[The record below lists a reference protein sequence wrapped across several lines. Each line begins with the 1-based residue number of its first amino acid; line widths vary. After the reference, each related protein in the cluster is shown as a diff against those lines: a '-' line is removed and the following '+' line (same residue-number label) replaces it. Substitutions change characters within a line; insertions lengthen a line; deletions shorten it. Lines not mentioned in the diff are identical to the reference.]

1 MTRATIKESK
11 REIIV
16 SIFRLGQPPKILTYF
31 INLGTV
37 SRRSYLQEEDDPF
50 NYIAKNREQ
59 LVRENEELLK
69 KMKELEVY

>member
-11 REIIV
+11 REINV